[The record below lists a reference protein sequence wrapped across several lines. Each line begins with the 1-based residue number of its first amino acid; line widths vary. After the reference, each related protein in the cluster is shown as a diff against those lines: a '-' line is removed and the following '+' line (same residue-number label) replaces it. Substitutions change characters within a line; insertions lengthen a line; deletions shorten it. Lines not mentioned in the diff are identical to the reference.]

1 MPEKDPSSTSNAMP
15 SIANIEG
22 VIFMLTVLIKIGKY
36 LPWVVLGFA
45 AVNMLLAVLCFAWW
59 NNMLGGIINLILAI
73 AGFLF
78 FSQLV
83 KRRKIHRYNY
93 GYRRRD
99 LPRDAKTTD
108 ESKVCA
114 EAR

>member
-1 MPEKDPSSTSNAMP
+1 MPEKDPSTSSNAIP
-15 SIANIEG
+15 STAKIEG

-36 LPWVVLGFA
+36 LPWVVLAFA
-45 AVNMLLAVLCFAWW
+45 AVNMLLAVLCFTLW

-73 AGFLF
+73 AGFFF

-83 KRRKIHRYNY
+83 KRRKIHRYSY
-93 GYRRRD
+93 GYRRRA
-99 LPRDAKTTD
+99 LSRDAKTTD
-108 ESKVCA
+108 ESKVRA

>member
-1 MPEKDPSSTSNAMP
+1 MPEKDPSSTSNAIP
-15 SIANIEG
+15 STAKIER

-36 LPWVVLGFA
+36 LPWVVLAFA
-45 AVNMLLAVLCFAWW
+45 AVNMVLAVLCFAWW

-73 AGFLF
+73 AGFFF

-93 GYRRRD
+93 RYRSRD

-108 ESKVCA
+108 ESKVRA